1 MAADSLLLGMLRS
14 RVRSSPPSGAP
25 GAPADE
31 LPPAPDTLGEEVG
44 TEATEDGGG
53 AAGGA
58 MVPTLD
64 KGLSPTLSL
73 TKLGFWVGILDDES
87 SRF

>member
-1 MAADSLLLGMLRS
+1 MLRS

-25 GAPADE
+25 GAPVDE

-73 TKLGFWVGILDDES
+73 TKLGFCVGILDDES